1 MKNNLAKLQ
10 TIPAKLGADALLVTS
25 PENRQ
30 YATGFHSSG
39 GIALITADRAWFFT
53 DFRYIEAARAK
64 IEGFEIEMI
73 DRARN
78 YVTRINEKL
87 AELGA
92 KKLAYESLSMSVSE
106 YEDWKGKISAELVP
120 AGNAF
125 YECRRSKEPWELEL
139 MIKAQRIAEAALAET
154 MKMIKPGVTEQE
166 VAAEL
171 VYRILLG
178 GAEDISFNP
187 IVVSGANS
195 SMPHGVPSDKPIE
208 AGDFVTMDFGAKYQG
223 YCSDMTR
230 TVAVGYATDE
240 MKKIYGIV
248 LEAQKAGIAAARAGV
263 TGKSIDA
270 AARKVIED
278 AGYGEYF
285 GHSFG
290 HSLGL
295 EIHEPPNA
303 APTDETVLPEGDAI
317 SAEPG
322 IYLPGKFGV
331 RIEDVIVLRK
341 DGCDDL
347 MLAPKELIIL

>member
-1 MKNNLAKLQ
+1 MKNNLKKLQ
-10 TIPAKLGADALLVTS
+10 AIPAKLGADALLVTS

-30 YATGFHSSG
+30 YATGFHSTA

-53 DFRYIEAARAK
+53 DFRYIEAAQAN

-78 YVTRINEKL
+78 YVARINEKL
-87 AELGA
+87 GEIGS
-92 KKLAYESLSMSVSE
+92 KKLAYESLTMSVQD
-106 YEDWKGKISAELVP
+106 YQDWKEKVNAELVP

-139 MIKAQRIAEAALAET
+139 MIRAQRIAEAALEET
-154 MKMIKPGVTEQE
+154 LKMIKPGVTEKQI
-166 VAAEL
+166 AAEL
-171 VYRILLG
+171 VYRMLLG
-178 GAEDISFNP
+178 GADNVSFDP

-195 SMPHGVPSDKPIE
+195 SMPHGVPSDKKVE
-208 AGDFVTMDFGAKYQG
+208 AGDFVTMDFGAKYKG

-248 LEAQKAGIAAARAGV
+248 LEAQKAGIAAAKAGV
-263 TGKSIDA
+263 TGKSIDS

-303 APTDETVLPEGDAI
+303 SQSDETVLPAGDAI

-331 RIEDVIVLRK
+331 RIEDVIVLRE
-341 DGCDDL
+341 DGCEDL
-347 MLAPKELIIL
+347 MLAPKELMIL